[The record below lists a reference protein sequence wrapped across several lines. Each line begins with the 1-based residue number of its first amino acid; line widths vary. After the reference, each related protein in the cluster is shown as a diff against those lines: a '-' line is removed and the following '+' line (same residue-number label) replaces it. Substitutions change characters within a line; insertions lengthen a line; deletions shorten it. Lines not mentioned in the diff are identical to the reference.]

1 MEHVPYSDI
10 KPNIINLMS
19 TSEGSYAV
27 SSAGV
32 ILWIFKVPPF
42 GANCNVSLL
51 DSTYLYH

>member
-10 KPNIINLMS
+10 KPNIINLLS

-32 ILWIFKVPPF
+32 VDIFKAPPF